1 MTALVSVTRVEGG
14 VTRRLEG
21 AAAYQFLFELD
32 AAKVAPA
39 HPTADRRAVRRPAGG
54 PPSDNEAKV
63 LRTLAA
69 IDAAAG
75 LDRYQLAEHVHI
87 SPDSVTWHVRRLT
100 DRGHVQVEVRAHGRK
115 LYTIT
120 DAGRATLTHP
130 APSGQP
136 CKHGGRMEEVFN
148 WFRDNAGEAGASV
161 NECAAGLGHHP
172 QGLRGAIERLEGAHR
187 LELIASRPY
196 RYRLPQGAPK

>member
-1 MTALVSVTRVEGG
+1 MSALVSVTRVEGG

-32 AAKVAPA
+32 AAKAAPA
-39 HPTADRRAVRRPAGG
+39 HPTRAPRRPAGG
-54 PPSDNEAKV
+54 PPSDSEARV
-63 LRTLAA
+63 LHALATN
-69 IDAAAG
+69 DAAAG
-75 LDRYQLAEHVHI
+75 LDRYDLAERVHL
-87 SPDSVTWHVRRLT
+87 SPDGVAWHLHRLIG
-100 DRGHVQVEVRAHGRK
+100 RGLLQVNVGKHGRK
-115 LYTIT
+115 CYALT
-120 DAGRATLTHP
+120 DAGRATLANP

-196 RYRLPQGAPK
+196 RYRLPQGSPK

>member
-1 MTALVSVTRVEGG
+1 MSALVSVTRVEGG

-21 AAAYQFLFELD
+21 AAAYQLLFELD
-32 AAKVAPA
+32 AAKAAPA
-39 HPTADRRAVRRPAGG
+39 DPTRAPHRPAGG
-54 PPSDNEAKV
+54 RPSDTEDRV
-63 LRTLAA
+63 LHALAA
-69 IDAAAG
+69 EDAPAAG

-87 SPDSVTWHVRRLT
+87 TPDSVTWHLLRLT
-100 DRGHVQVEVRAHGRK
+100 GRGLLRVEVGKRGRK
-115 LYTIT
+115 CYALT

-161 NECAAGLGHHP
+161 NACAAGLGRHP
-172 QGLRGAIERLEGAHR
+172 QALRGAIERLEGAHR

-196 RYRLPQGAPK
+196 RYRLPQGSPK

>member
-1 MTALVSVTRVEGG
+1 MSALVSVTRVEGG

-32 AAKVAPA
+32 AAKAAPT
-39 HPTADRRAVRRPAGG
+39 HPTRAPRRPAGG
-54 PPSDNEAKV
+54 PPSDAEDRV
-63 LRTLAA
+63 LHALAA
-69 IDAAAG
+69 EDASATG
-75 LDRYQLAEHVHI
+75 LDRYDLAARVHL
-87 SPDSVTWHVRRLT
+87 SPDGVAWHLHRLT
-100 DRGHVQVEVRAHGRK
+100 GRGLLRVEVGKRGRK
-115 LYTIT
+115 CYALT

-136 CKHGGRMEEVFN
+136 CKHGGRMAEVFE
-148 WFRDNAGEAGASV
+148 WFRDNAGDRGASV

-196 RYRLPQGAPK
+196 RYRLPQGGPK